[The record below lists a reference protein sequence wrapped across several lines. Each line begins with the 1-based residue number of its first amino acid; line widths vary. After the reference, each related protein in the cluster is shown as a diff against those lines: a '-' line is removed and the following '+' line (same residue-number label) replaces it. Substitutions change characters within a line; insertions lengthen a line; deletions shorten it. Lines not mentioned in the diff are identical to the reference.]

1 MVDGVVTHISADA
14 SDAPNS
20 KNGQAQTDTVPTTQP
35 LNYKA
40 MVTLNTQYVESDG
53 KRHRLS
59 PGMQV
64 SAEIKQGERT
74 VLEYLLSPVQKAFHE
89 SGRER

>member
-1 MVDGVVTHISADA
+1 MNA
-14 SDAPNS
+14 SDVPAS
-20 KNGQAQTDTVPTTQP
+20 KNGQAQTETMPAAQP

-40 MVTLNTQYVESDG
+40 MVTLNTQFVESDG